1 MSSTVTTM
9 KKARITTVLSLT
21 GVLVAGS
28 AAALVNTQVLQGTST
43 HKSTASEISV
53 ADQSSSSAATSVTNK
68 FAQVAPVVL
77 APVVSSQSAF
87 QIGTAGSVVLDTAG
101 GVLTIVSVT
110 PASGWTVVGSENS
123 DDMDAEI
130 ILQSDTTRIEFK
142 ATLSDGQIVTS
153 VESTDLTPTTSNS
166 TVGSGST
173 SHDGD
178 ANEQEKEPP
187 EQHDGGSSNS
197 GKGGGGG
204 GDD

>member
-1 MSSTVTTM
+1 MSSTVITM
-9 KKARITTVLSLT
+9 KKARITTLLSLT

>member
-110 PASGWTVVGSENS
+110 PAAGWTVVGSENS
-123 DDMDAEI
+123 DDMDVEI

-173 SHDGD
+173 SHDDD
-178 ANEQEKEPP
+178 ANEQEHDPP
-187 EQHDGGSSNS
+187 EQHDGGSNS

-204 GDD
+204 DD